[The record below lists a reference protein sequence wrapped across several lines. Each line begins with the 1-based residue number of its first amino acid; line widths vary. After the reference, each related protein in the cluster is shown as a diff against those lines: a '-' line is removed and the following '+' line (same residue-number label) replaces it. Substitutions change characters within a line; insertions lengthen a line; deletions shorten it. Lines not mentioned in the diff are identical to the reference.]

1 MIFVENFVKILK
13 KNKVDFFTGV
23 PDSILKNLSLYL
35 ENFSIK
41 KHIIAANEGAAV
53 SVGIG
58 YYLSRKKIPCVYFQN
73 SGLGNAINPLISIAH
88 KEVYSIPLLLIIGWR
103 GSPNQPDEPQHKAK
117 GKITKKLLQ
126 LLKVKHCVLKSEKD
140 LLKLKNLIK
149 ISYREKRIVACLIEK
164 NSLEIKKVK
173 KKNKID
179 FSLLRSDFIEK
190 LLSLIPKNSKI
201 ISTTGYTS
209 RELMQIRKNKK
220 KTKGKDFYMVGG
232 MGHSS
237 AVAAGYSLN
246 SKNQVICLDGDGSVL
261 MHLGTIRTIGYLK
274 NKNFKHIIL
283 NNNSHESVG
292 GQPTYAKDIDF
303 KKISIGLGYR
313 NFFKINGKKEV
324 NKTIS
329 NFLKRSGPSLL
340 EVKIKSESLKN
351 LIRPK
356 YLEQI
361 KNNFMGSQ

>member
-35 ENFSIK
+35 ENFSVK

-117 GKITKKLLQ
+117 GKITKNLLQ

-140 LLKLKNLIK
+140 LSKLKSLIK

-164 NSLEIKKVK
+164 NSLKIKKVK

-232 MGHSS
+232 MGHTLS
-237 AVAAGYSLN
+237 VALTHAMFQKQST
-246 SKNQVICLDGDGSVL
+246 ICLDGDGSL
-261 MHLGTIRTIGYLK
+261 IMHLGAIVACSKYS
-274 NKNFKHIIL
+274 KNFKYIL
-283 NNNSHESVG
+283 INNFSHESVG
-292 GQPTYAKDIDF
+292 GQNTNSEIIDF
-303 KKISIGLGYR
+303 KSLSKSVGFDTYMKITDSKNIDKKIDYFLTSRGKIFLEAKVDLG
-313 NFFKINGKKEV
+313 
-324 NKTIS
+324 
-329 NFLKRSGPSLL
+329 
-340 EVKIKSESLKN
+340 SLKN
-351 LIRPK
+351 LGRPK
-356 YLEQI
+356 NLINI
-361 KNNFMGSQ
+361 KKELKI

>member
-117 GKITKKLLQ
+117 GKITKNLLQ

-164 NSLEIKKVK
+164 NSLKIKKVK
-173 KKNKID
+173 KKK
-179 FSLLRSDFIEK
+179 
-190 LLSLIPKNSKI
+190 
-201 ISTTGYTS
+201 
-209 RELMQIRKNKK
+209 
-220 KTKGKDFYMVGG
+220 
-232 MGHSS
+232 
-237 AVAAGYSLN
+237 
-246 SKNQVICLDGDGSVL
+246 
-261 MHLGTIRTIGYLK
+261 
-274 NKNFKHIIL
+274 
-283 NNNSHESVG
+283 
-292 GQPTYAKDIDF
+292 
-303 KKISIGLGYR
+303 
-313 NFFKINGKKEV
+313 
-324 NKTIS
+324 
-329 NFLKRSGPSLL
+329 
-340 EVKIKSESLKN
+340 
-351 LIRPK
+351 
-356 YLEQI
+356 
-361 KNNFMGSQ
+361 